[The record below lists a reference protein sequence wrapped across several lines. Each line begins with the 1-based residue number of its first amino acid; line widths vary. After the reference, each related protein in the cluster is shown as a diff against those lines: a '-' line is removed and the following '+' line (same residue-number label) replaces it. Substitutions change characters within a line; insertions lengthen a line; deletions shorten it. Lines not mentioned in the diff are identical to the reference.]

1 MPPGFGTTGQPL
13 QRAGPPMPPGFQ
25 QRPSPNFTA
34 TAQQFVGMQSY
45 SAPAGPIIPAKMRTE
60 ALAAAAAMAN
70 PAPKPDAAAEG
81 EGGVDADQKKKPKPN
96 RMAAGRKWH
105 DPDMDAFEKGDFR
118 IFCGDLGNEVSD
130 EGLARGFSKYPSVL
144 KARVV
149 RDKRTGKSR
158 GYGFVSFKDPQE
170 YMKAMKE
177 MNGKYIGNRPVKLRK
192 STWKDRDSK
201 VVKKKEF
208 KKKTTLGV
216 QSSTLL
222 YQGNRSVPQFS

>member
-105 DPDMDAFEKGDFR
+105 DPDMDAFEKGPR
-118 IFCGDLGNEVSD
+118 RWLVHAPPPPHTAYKATVACLPITPASHRAA
-130 EGLARGFSKYPSVL
+130 GLP
-144 KARVV
+144 
-149 RDKRTGKSR
+149 
-158 GYGFVSFKDPQE
+158 
-170 YMKAMKE
+170 
-177 MNGKYIGNRPVKLRK
+177 
-192 STWKDRDSK
+192 
-201 VVKKKEF
+201 
-208 KKKTTLGV
+208 
-216 QSSTLL
+216 
-222 YQGNRSVPQFS
+222 